1 MEQRVEQKINE
12 IQDYLEEFGT
22 IMPASFEEYNSD
34 LLKKAACERYFE
46 KIMSSA
52 ESLALMILRN
62 KQLPF
67 PEADSA
73 AYLVLS
79 ENMIIES
86 ELSQTNR
93 SVFDFLATIPISVV
107 RISLLSAPQP

>member
-79 ENMIIES
+79 ENMIKES
-86 ELSQTNR
+86 ELKQKLSGLEKKKKIIKNIIKPR
-93 SVFDFLATIPISVV
+93 
-107 RISLLSAPQP
+107 LSALDI